1 MRNFILTLV
10 SLWFFISCEDSTYR
24 DDDSQQNAI
33 LAMRMGGSGT
43 SGQMAGTFSAS
54 YAGESS
60 GITGQ
65 VSGVQAGEGYM
76 DLDSSISGMSAT
88 DADPVIH
95 DFMLNDMSLT
105 DMSVISCSD
114 NETRH
119 RMICGIERCENGQW
133 IEVASPEICNN
144 WDDDCDEV
152 VDEDPTSTNQS
163 SECCTELNCMSR
175 AYCVDGQCE
184 VLRQNQCWLDGDCDQ
199 GHECINNACTPLYVI
214 NPPRASASCQ
224 MPIDATI
231 GMNSE
236 NGHSASY
243 LFSALRCS
251 DEEFRVETARGPE
264 MIFRVNILIQGRYAF
279 FSKVSNNAIDLP
291 STISLLMSCNP
302 TEQAL
307 WCYSTGTSGLTLGQG
322 SVVLNNN
329 VMVDLEP
336 GEYFVVVD
344 THYQELYEEF
354 SLSSLQLADI
364 NFHLT
369 ITQR

>member
-1 MRNFILTLV
+1 MQYFILTLV
-10 SLWFFISCEDSTYR
+10 SLWGFIGCQDSTYSH
-24 DDDSQQNAI
+24 DDSQQNAI

-65 VSGVQAGEGYM
+65 VSGVQAGEDLI
-76 DLDSSISGMSAT
+76 DLDLGTGGISAT
-88 DADPVIH
+88 DAEPVTQ
-95 DFMLNDMSLT
+95 DFMPTDMTIT
-105 DMSVISCSD
+105 DMSVMSCSD

-119 RMICGIERCENGQW
+119 RMVCGIERCENGQW
-133 IEVASPEICNN
+133 VEVVSTEICND
-144 WDDDCDEV
+144 WDDDCDEI
-152 VDEDPTSTNQS
+152 VDEDPTPMNQA

-175 AYCVDGQCE
+175 AYCSEGQCQ
-184 VLRQNQCWLDGDCDQ
+184 VLRRNQCLLDGDCDQ
-199 GHECINNACTPLYVI
+199 GDECINNECTPLYVI

-224 MPIDATI
+224 MPIDAVI

-243 LFSALRCS
+243 LFSALRCI
-251 DEEFRVETARGPE
+251 DEEFRVETVRGPE
-264 MIFRVNILIQGRYAF
+264 MIFRVNILTQGRYSF

-344 THYQELYEEF
+344 THYQKLYEEF